1 MRTRAGPANFV
12 TAHDRVA
19 RMRRSGCYAL
29 NHQLVPWVS
38 RRIFAVTMEFLVG
51 NGAGHAASVP
61 GSVKA
66 SRWSP
71 KSAMISRRPPRAST

>member
-1 MRTRAGPANFV
+1 MARAEIVEIVMPDGTVINAEV
-12 TAHDRVA
+12 SVSDSITDVGAQRRLGLGEA
-19 RMRRSGCYAL
+19 KESSACRSG
-29 NHQLVPWVS
+29 Q
-38 RRIFAVTMEFLVG
+38 
-51 NGAGHAASVP
+51 AASVP